1 MIYLTVKRI
10 IDIFVSLFGLII
22 LSPFF
27 LIIVL
32 WIKLT
37 SKGPVIYKH
46 ERLGKNGKVFNLYK
60 FRSMF
65 VGARDMQKE
74 GVSSDE
80 LKTSTGIF
88 IRKSFL
94 DEIMQLI
101 NVLKGDMSLVGPR
114 PYDIE
119 DKKTLK
125 IKPGMTGIQAL
136 YNYLPKNEK
145 NSFIQE
151 HFKISKD
158 FDVFYEENRSFFL
171 DMKIIFYTIIVLI
184 KRMFTKS
191 SEIGT
196 RI

>member
-1 MIYLTVKRI
+1 MIIKRI
-10 IDIFVSLFGLII
+10 MDIIVSLIGLIV
-22 LSPFF
+22 LSPLF
-27 LIIVL
+27 LIIFL

-37 SKGPVIYKH
+37 SKGPIIYKH
-46 ERLGKNGKVFNLYK
+46 ERLGKDHRVFNVYK

-74 GVSSDE
+74 GVSSDK

-88 IRKSFL
+88 IRKAFL
-94 DEIMQLI
+94 DEILQLI

-114 PYDIE
+114 PYDKE
-119 DKKTLK
+119 DKKKLN

-136 YNYLPKNEK
+136 YNYLPNKEK
-145 NSFIQE
+145 DSFIQE
-151 HFKISKD
+151 HFGVGKD
-158 FDVFYEENRSFFL
+158 FDSFYEKNRSFFL

-184 KRMFTKS
+184 KRMFTRA